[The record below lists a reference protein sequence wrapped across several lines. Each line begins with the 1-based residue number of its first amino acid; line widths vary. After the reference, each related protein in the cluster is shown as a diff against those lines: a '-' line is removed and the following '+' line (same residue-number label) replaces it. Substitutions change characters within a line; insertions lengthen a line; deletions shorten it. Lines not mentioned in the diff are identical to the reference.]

1 MEAIVGPS
9 RNPYHFIVG
18 CQRSGTTLLGRMVDA
33 NPHVAIIHETR
44 WIASWFEDRGG
55 LTPEGYVTR
64 ELIPLLLDHP
74 RFAKLQIDREDLE
87 GLLVTGDPV
96 LYRDFI
102 TGIFDLYGNKHGED
116 LVATKLQAMCALSS
130 PCTNSGPTPS
140 SSTSSATVGTY
151 GCRPPTGE
159 VVVSCA
165 GALYRCTRIR

>member
-1 MEAIVGPS
+1 
-9 RNPYHFIVG
+9 
-18 CQRSGTTLLGRMVDA
+18 MVDA

-44 WIASWFEDRGG
+44 WIASWFEDRVG

-87 GLLVTGDPV
+87 GLLATSDPV

-102 TGIFDLYGNKHGED
+102 TGIFDLYGNKHGKD
-116 LVATKLQAMCALSS
+116 LVGDKPHAMCALSS
-130 PCTNSGPTPS
+130 PCTNSGLTPN
-140 SSTSSATVGTY
+140 SSTSSSTVGTCA
-151 GCRPPTGE
+151 CRPPTGE

-165 GALYRCTRIR
+165 VALYRCTRIR